1 MRMIATLALAMT
13 SAPAAAVLPRPLASE
28 IQVLLA
34 ADGGDTAWL
43 LAVTLLLGGAA
54 VAVLLAPDGRSA
66 ARQRLVTGLVAILS
80 LLWVLIGYSL
90 AFAPGGAL
98 IGGPALLAL
107 RNLADVRIDSAVPES
122 TFALWEFAAA
132 LFVVAVATSAV
143 LSRARSGWLLAVAPF
158 WLLVAYV
165 PLAHWSRGG
174 GWLFSH
180 GLLDA
185 GGAASLHLAAGVA
198 ALVFGRFVS
207 AQRGGGYAAVGP
219 ALVGTL
225 AILAGSSLSASD
237 DASTL
242 LVSALC
248 AGAAGALVWLAAGVS
263 RGRDEAPDAR
273 LGALCGLVGVSAGA
287 GSVGAVG
294 AIALGAVAA
303 GMVLAIVLLAR
314 RATASTITAGVHGGS
329 AIVGLLLAPLFALP
343 TLGGPGFVEGGPGVP
358 HLLATQVL
366 AVLVTLVW
374 IGAATAIVA
383 LMVSAFARPALDHRA
398 GETVK
403 PPSGS
408 DPRAA

>member
-1 MRMIATLALAMT
+1 MRMIGTMTAALT
-13 SAPAAAVLPRPLASE
+13 GTPAAAALPRPTASE

-34 ADGGDTAWL
+34 SDGGDTAWV
-43 LAVTLLLGGAA
+43 LAATLLLGGAA
-54 VAVLLAPDGRSA
+54 VAVMLSSDGRSTARRRMA
-66 ARQRLVTGLVAILS
+66 AGMMAVLA
-80 LLWVLIGYSL
+80 LLWVLVGYSL

-98 IGGPALLAL
+98 IGGPALLGL
-107 RNLADVRIDSAVPES
+107 RNLADVRIDTAVPES
-122 TFALWEFAAA
+122 AFVLWEFAAA

-143 LSRARSGWLLAVAPF
+143 AVRARVGWLLAVAAV

-174 GWLFSH
+174 GWLYAR

-198 ALVFGRFVS
+198 ALVLSRFV
-207 AQRGGGYAAVGP
+207 AAERWDGQAAVGP
-219 ALVGTL
+219 ALAGTL

-237 DASTL
+237 DASTML
-242 LVSALC
+242 ISALC
-248 AGAAGALVWLAAGVS
+248 AGAAGALVWLAAGVT

-287 GSVGAVG
+287 GSVGAIG
-294 AIALGAVAA
+294 AIALGALASGA
-303 GMVLAIVLLAR
+303 VLVIVLLTP
-314 RATASTITAGVHGGS
+314 RATASLVTAGVHGGS

-343 TLGGPGFVEGGPGVP
+343 ALGGPGFVEGGPGLP

-366 AVLVTLVW
+366 AILVTLVW

-383 LMVSAFARPALDHRA
+383 LMVSAFARPSLDRP
-398 GETVK
+398 GREPVR